1 MALDRLSPFLKEHTT
16 MRTLFAIAA
25 SVLLYFALPAGTA
38 LACEGC
44 VMASETMPTDVA
56 CIESP
61 DGPGEICT
69 AGGGY
74 CYEEGRCR
82 IHITGDGSL
91 LPADVTGQFASTAGE
106 AGPVVRRACDNGIVA
121 RSYAPGAAERLREKA
136 SSLTI

>member
-1 MALDRLSPFLKEHTT
+1 MKTIL
-16 MRTLFAIAA
+16 AIGTA
-25 SVLLYFALPAGTA
+25 VLLYFVLPAETA

-74 CYEEGRCR
+74 CYEEGKCR

-91 LPADVTGQFASTAGE
+91 LPTDVTGQFAFAAGE
-106 AGPVVRRACDNGIVA
+106 AGAVARRACDKGIIA
-121 RSYAPGAAERLREKA
+121 RSYAPGAAARLREKA

>member
-1 MALDRLSPFLKEHTT
+1 
-16 MRTLFAIAA
+16 MRTIFAIGTA
-25 SVLLYFALPAGTA
+25 VLLYFGLPAGTA

-56 CIESP
+56 CMESP

-91 LPADVTGQFASTAGE
+91 LPAEVTGQFVFAAGE
-106 AGPVVRRACDNGIVA
+106 PGTVARRSCDKGIIA
-121 RSYAPGAAERLREKA
+121 RSYAPGAAERLREKS